1 MRMTAHGAPPAHSA
15 AAAMTAGTWRIA
27 LTRTARRA
35 TTIAGLL
42 AWAGLAGTAA
52 SIPLAGA
59 QDPPPV
65 HHNPFH
71 DPDSPAMA
79 ALQKP
84 ADGLSDFPTDPKGLP
99 DWMKMIDQG
108 LIQPRAD
115 LKGTGKMEVL
125 DLDVIMKNTKE
136 MPWVRFPHRSHTLW
150 LACSNC
156 HEAIFVAKAGAN
168 AIDMN
173 KIFRGQ
179 FCGVCHDRVAFQ
191 TMFACHRCHSVPHGS
206 MQPWWTSQ

>member
-1 MRMTAHGAPPAHSA
+1 MRAVPS
-15 AAAMTAGTWRIA
+15 
-27 LTRTARRA
+27 RA
-35 TTIAGLL
+35 KRY
-42 AWAGLAGTAA
+42 AA
-52 SIPLAGA
+52 SIAAMLVLGGPTGPLVA
-59 QDPPPV
+59 QEEAREAARDATPV

-71 DPDSPAMA
+71 DPESPALA
-79 ALQKP
+79 TLQK
-84 ADGLSDFPTDPKGLP
+84 AEEGLAGFPTDPKGLP
-99 DWMKMIDQG
+99 DWMRMINEG

-115 LKGTGKMEVL
+115 LKGSGRMEVL
-125 DLDVIMKNTKE
+125 DLDIVMKNTKE

-156 HEAIFVAKAGAN
+156 HDGIFVAKAGAN

>member
-1 MRMTAHGAPPAHSA
+1 MRATAFRAARCAAAFALLLVLAGLVDLTALPGPTGLGGAAAPLRVVAAQEAAPAHA
-15 AAAMTAGTWRIA
+15 
-27 LTRTARRA
+27 
-35 TTIAGLL
+35 
-42 AWAGLAGTAA
+42 
-52 SIPLAGA
+52 
-59 QDPPPV
+59 
-65 HHNPFH
+65 NPFH
-71 DPDSPAMA
+71 DPDNPDYATLQDPAA
-79 ALQKP
+79 AL
-84 ADGLSDFPTDPKGLP
+84 AGYPTDPTGLS
-99 DWMKMIDQG
+99 DWMKMLDQG

-115 LKGTGKMEVL
+115 LKGSGRMEVL
-125 DLDVIMKNTKE
+125 DLDIVMKNTKE

-156 HEAIFVAKAGAN
+156 HDGIFVARAGAN